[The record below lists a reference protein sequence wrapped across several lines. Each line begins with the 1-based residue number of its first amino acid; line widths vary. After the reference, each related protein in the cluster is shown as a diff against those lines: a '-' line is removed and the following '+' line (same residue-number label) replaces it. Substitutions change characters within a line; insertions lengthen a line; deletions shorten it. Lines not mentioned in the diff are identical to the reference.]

1 MKKTLYILGLLLIF
15 CGARINA
22 QNYTTHKVQAGE
34 TLEKIAKQYNVSKS
48 AIMSLNPD
56 ARQEL
61 QVSSVLII
69 PKPGVIVQ
77 QPETTTTQTKTLLGF
92 KTHKVK
98 RKETLY
104 SLSKEYDV
112 TQEDIKKH
120 NPELYANNLRKG
132 DKIKIPEYKIETTV
146 VQAKSPLTTYTVQ
159 PKEGKWRIAY
169 KYGITVQE
177 LEDLNPNMKD
187 VLQPGDVVNV
197 PNKDEE
203 TIKEVDE
210 KYSYYTVLPKEGFYR
225 IKLKTGLTQEQLE
238 KLNPELEASGLKE
251 GMVLKIPFKA
261 ENSTIEG
268 VVSETKSNLE
278 EVNLTN
284 VTKDRSTK
292 TVAVMLPF
300 GLHKVNTDSI
310 YDTKKQIKEDRYLSV
325 SLDFYSGV
333 KVALDSLKDL
343 GVNLKVDVY
352 DTQNR
357 ESKVASILSSN
368 NFSDTDVVIGPL
380 MPKLFNTV
388 ASRLKSDNVAVVSP
402 LTKTVDLGENVFQTR
417 PSEKMIEDA
426 VINHFQKDSTAHFV
440 IISDSKHKS
449 VSDKLKTI
457 FSRASVLSSRK
468 ERKSGKDAF
477 YVLDQDVVSVLKPGQ
492 NIVFLETDN
501 PGFISNV
508 ASILNSKINN
518 QTKIILTT
526 TKKDRAF
533 EDEEVR
539 NTHLSNLQFT
549 YADINKSFNED
560 ENNSFAKR
568 YKNQFNELPNTYAVR
583 GFDITM
589 DVVLRLVTSEDLYNS
604 VISAGLTTY
613 VENKFSYKKKLFG
626 GYYNDAIYILKYQDL
641 KIVEIAE

>member
-1 MKKTLYILGLLLIF
+1 MKKLLLIIIIAVT
-15 CGARINA
+15 CSVTAHA
-22 QNYTTHKVQAGE
+22 QK
-34 TLEKIAKQYNVSKS
+34 
-48 AIMSLNPD
+48 
-56 ARQEL
+56 
-61 QVSSVLII
+61 
-69 PKPGVIVQ
+69 
-77 QPETTTTQTKTLLGF
+77 F

-177 LEDLNPNMKD
+177 LEDLNPEMND

-197 PNKDEE
+197 PNKEAE

-310 YDTKKQIKEDRYLSV
+310 YDTKKQIKEL
-325 SLDFYSGV
+325 
-333 KVALDSLKDL
+333 
-343 GVNLKVDVY
+343 Y
-352 DTQNR
+352 DQ
-357 ESKVASILSSN
+357 
-368 NFSDTDVVIGPL
+368 
-380 MPKLFNTV
+380 
-388 ASRLKSDNVAVVSP
+388 
-402 LTKTVDLGENVFQTR
+402 LT
-417 PSEKMIEDA
+417 S
-426 VINHFQKDSTAHFV
+426 
-440 IISDSKHKS
+440 
-449 VSDKLKTI
+449 
-457 FSRASVLSSRK
+457 
-468 ERKSGKDAF
+468 
-477 YVLDQDVVSVLKPGQ
+477 
-492 NIVFLETDN
+492 
-501 PGFISNV
+501 
-508 ASILNSKINN
+508 
-518 QTKIILTT
+518 
-526 TKKDRAF
+526 
-533 EDEEVR
+533 
-539 NTHLSNLQFT
+539 
-549 YADINKSFNED
+549 
-560 ENNSFAKR
+560 
-568 YKNQFNELPNTYAVR
+568 
-583 GFDITM
+583 
-589 DVVLRLVTSEDLYNS
+589 
-604 VISAGLTTY
+604 
-613 VENKFSYKKKLFG
+613 
-626 GYYNDAIYILKYQDL
+626 
-641 KIVEIAE
+641 